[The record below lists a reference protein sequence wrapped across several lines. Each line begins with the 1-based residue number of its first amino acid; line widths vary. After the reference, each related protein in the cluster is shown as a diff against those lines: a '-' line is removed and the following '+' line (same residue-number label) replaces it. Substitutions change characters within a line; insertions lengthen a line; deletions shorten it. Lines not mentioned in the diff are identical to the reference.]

1 MDYQLTD
8 DVAILHFDD
17 GKANAVSHDFI
28 DSMND
33 GLGRAEKEAKAVIIR
48 GREGLLS
55 GGFDLNEFKKG
66 PAETREL
73 ATRGVDLFIRMY
85 AHPQALLIACTGHA
99 VAAGAFLLLTADNRI
114 GVAGDFKICLPE
126 TAIGMTI
133 PTALQPLCTGR
144 LSPRFLTAAVIQ
156 AQAFDP
162 ETAVA
167 AGFLDEVVSAEEVDA
182 RTMELALR
190 MAQLPAKPYRENK
203 LYTRKDALE
212 IMHREMEIF
221 RKSGSLQ

>member
-1 MDYQLTD
+1 MDYQLTG

-17 GKANAVSHDFI
+17 GKANCVSHEFI
-28 DSMND
+28 DNMNA
-33 GLGRAEKEAKAVIIR
+33 GLDQAEKEAKAVIIR

-66 PAETREL
+66 PEETREL
-73 ATRGVDLFIRMY
+73 ASRGVELFIRMY
-85 AHPQALLIACTGHA
+85 AHPQPLLIASTGHA

-114 GVAGDFKICLPE
+114 GVAGAFKICLPE

-144 LSPRFLTAAVIQ
+144 LSPRYLTAAVIQ
-156 AQAFDP
+156 AQVFDP

-167 AGFLDEVVSAEEVDA
+167 AGFLDEVVSAEDVDA
-182 RTMELALR
+182 RTMELAMQ
-190 MAQLPAKPYRENK
+190 MAALPAKPYAENK
-203 LYTRKDALE
+203 LYTRQDALE
-212 IMHREMEIF
+212 IMRREMEIF
-221 RKSGSLQ
+221 RKTGSLA